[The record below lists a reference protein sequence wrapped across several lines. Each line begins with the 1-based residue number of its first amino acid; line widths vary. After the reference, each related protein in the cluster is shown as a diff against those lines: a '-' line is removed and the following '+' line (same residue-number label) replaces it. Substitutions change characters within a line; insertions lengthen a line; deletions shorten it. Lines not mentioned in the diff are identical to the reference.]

1 MFIKLNAACPPRP
14 LSVEEGLLGGEG
26 CAARV
31 SLGPVLGHVVALGMV
46 LAGLAGMLI
55 DWSKLSGAAF
65 LLSLLLVVP
74 AHEAVH
80 VVVAKALGAGRA
92 SVKPLVYW
100 KVVVAGVA
108 VSFSNPLSLARWSL
122 VALAPLLTLSPIFL
136 ALSRLEGALGSL
148 FSASFLVNTAGSSG
162 DLAFLLLAASAG
174 PRARILDDGDAVRVL
189 GASPKPWAVLLL
201 EGVYAFV
208 AALLVLGVA
217 LLTAASALGRSLDVA
232 GVALVEYTRSG
243 SGLSIRTGPGVP
255 LAALAATLAFL
266 LVRGRGR
273 ARRIMSTL
281 EAGCRP

>member
-1 MFIKLNAACPPRP
+1 M
-14 LSVEEGLLGGEG
+14 SVEEGLLGGEG

-31 SLGPVLGHVVALGMV
+31 SLGPVLGHVIALGMV

-55 DWSKLSGAAF
+55 DWSKLSGAALPAF

-80 VVVAKALGAGRA
+80 VAVAKALGAGRA
-92 SVKPLVYW
+92 SVKPLVYR

-122 VALAPLLTLSPIFL
+122 VALAPLLTLSPFFL

-208 AALLVLGVA
+208 AALLVLVVA

-255 LAALAATLAFL
+255 LAALAASLAFL

-273 ARRIMSTL
+273 ARRIMSAL